1 MCFSK
6 GWLVLNHGIARLRTD
21 YRPQENRSV
30 VSHQFG
36 KAPLQVHR
44 PLYLSRN
51 NHPTVFLRSPSAG
64 LLDGDRHEIE
74 IDVADGATLEVRTQA
89 ACLVYTGSS
98 RQDVVIK
105 LGRDSKLCFCPQPFI
120 LTAGAGLTQRIKV
133 DMHESSGLLLKDS
146 FSAGRIAMGE
156 CWQFREMDSSIDI
169 TISGKVAHR
178 DRWRLNPEKHAA
190 DDALVAGKYN
200 AYESLYLFGE
210 AYKNCPG
217 VPDDGGRLKE
227 DCEDGTTD
235 NSTVWSMERD
245 GNCIK
250 RMLEQR

>member
-1 MCFSK
+1 M
-6 GWLVLNHGIARLRTD
+6 
-21 YRPQENRSV
+21 

-36 KAPLQVHR
+36 KAPLQVHC

-120 LTAGAGLTQRIKV
+120 LTADSGLTQRIKV
-133 DMHESSGLLLKDS
+133 EMHESSGLLLKDS

-156 CWQFREMDSSIDI
+156 CWQFREMDSSIQI
-169 TISGKVAHR
+169 TISGKVA
-178 DRWRLNPEKHAA
+178 
-190 DDALVAGKYN
+190 
-200 AYESLYLFGE
+200 
-210 AYKNCPG
+210 
-217 VPDDGGRLKE
+217 
-227 DCEDGTTD
+227 
-235 NSTVWSMERD
+235 
-245 GNCIK
+245 
-250 RMLEQR
+250 